1 MEYCWAIA
9 NYCTDFGLIHG
20 IGGGGLRWLFKVA
33 RPLLC
38 DALWYVRLWEAACG
52 VHVILH
58 RILGVGGAYLAFAFL
73 LSLSLS
79 SVFVG
84 LRSVRKTY
92 CRS

>member
-1 MEYCWAIA
+1 MGSGEG
-9 NYCTDFGLIHG
+9 F
-20 IGGGGLRWLFKVA
+20 LRWLFKVA

-73 LSLSLS
+73 LSLS

-84 LRSVRKTY
+84 LRSIRKTY